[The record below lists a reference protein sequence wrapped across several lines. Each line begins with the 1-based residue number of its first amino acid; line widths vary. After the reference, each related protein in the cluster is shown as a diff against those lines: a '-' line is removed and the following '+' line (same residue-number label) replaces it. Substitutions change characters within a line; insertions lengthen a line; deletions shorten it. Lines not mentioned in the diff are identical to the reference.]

1 MLYTGLKAGIPFD
14 KIGDMALHEIALV
27 IQADHD
33 KKTEQSE
40 MLMAFGY
47 NLAVLFG
54 VAINN
59 PKRFPKMEDVIPS
72 LAEKETEQGV
82 QQDWRLMKAR
92 MEGFA
97 KAKNGS
103 FLSNRE

>member
-1 MLYTGLKAGIPFD
+1 MLYAGLKAGIPFD
-14 KIGDMALHEIALV
+14 KIEDMALHEIALV
-27 IQADHD
+27 IQADND
-33 KKTEQSE
+33 RKTEQNE

-72 LAEKETEQGV
+72 FAEKEVKQGT

-97 KAKNGS
+97 KAKNGT
-103 FLSNRE
+103 FFSNGE